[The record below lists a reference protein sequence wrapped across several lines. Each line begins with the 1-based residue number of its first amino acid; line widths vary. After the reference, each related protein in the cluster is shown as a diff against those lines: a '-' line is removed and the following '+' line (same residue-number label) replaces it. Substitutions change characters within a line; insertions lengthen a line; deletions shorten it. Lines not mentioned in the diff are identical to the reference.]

1 MRPRILLGLER
12 RNRGV
17 ELLEGRLLGGGDAEQ
32 VVGARRVCGEV
43 AAERSPRPL
52 EVEQQCR
59 RRAAAAGR
67 VRDGGLGHVQLLV
80 LPAERCVVAGHGH
93 GRLSPATAA
102 AAARREAGER
112 ERYGCDPSTQATRP

>member
-1 MRPRILLGLER
+1 MRCGPASSLVLER

-32 VVGARRVCGEV
+32 VLRARRVCGEV

-59 RRAAAAGR
+59 GRAAAVDS
-67 VRDGGLGHVQLLV
+67 VRDRGLGHVQLLV
-80 LPAERCVVAGHGH
+80 LPAERYVAAGRSH
-93 GRLSPATAA
+93 GRLSPTA
-102 AAARREAGER
+102 AAARRDKAER
-112 ERYGCDPSTQATRP
+112 ERYGCDPSSQATRR